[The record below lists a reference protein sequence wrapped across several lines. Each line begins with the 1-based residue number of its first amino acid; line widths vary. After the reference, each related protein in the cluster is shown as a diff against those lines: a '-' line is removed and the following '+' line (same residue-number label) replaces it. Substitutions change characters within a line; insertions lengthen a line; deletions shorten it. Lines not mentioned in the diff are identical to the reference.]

1 MSLPALRA
9 PARRSNYLDAV
20 GRDENIDLPKGFL
33 KTLFEILE
41 ELLGGPIVGGH
52 DFDLD
57 DVVDVLD
64 TAVLPGSLI
73 RRGPGT
79 HGDGA
84 KHANEFFLD
93 SLDLLRLNFL
103 AVVVF

>member
-1 MSLPALRA
+1 MTHFMSLPALRA

-57 DVVDVLD
+57 DVVKIRDP
-64 TAVLPGSLI
+64 AVFPSSLI
-73 RRGPGT
+73 WSGYRTDR
-79 HGDGA
+79 DRA
-84 KHANEFFLD
+84 KCFDQFCF
-93 SLDLLRLNFL
+93 NFS
-103 AVVVF
+103 